1 MPATRLMGGAD
12 AAIECQIRRIGAIGQ
27 RSFNR
32 QSTAFVMRGLSVRLR
47 PLALV
52 VIVAGVMTGG
62 LLQIQLSQFEEFCRY
77 VDWHRIRRQADR
89 PVAERVW
96 AERDRAD
103 HVGRSARATRTIASC
118 ARPSAELEEQP
129 NRSPATSARLGVCL
143 YLLGRYSDAVET
155 LAHSDG
161 GALTHF
167 YLGKAYLALDKYAEA
182 LTAYESAEKAGY
194 SRDQV
199 ALAKAE
205 ALRYNGRA
213 AGSAGRAQQACP
225 APSSKRPSICT
236 NAPRPSRRWAAIRAK
251 RSRCLERAVAADGS
265 HAGALFGLAL
275 ENDRHGNDSYARD
288 LYERAASA
296 VSDARRHAAQ
306 PGRAVRRHAA
316 VREGAAVLPADSRR
330 RSPIIRGPG
339 CSQKDADAARDMY
352 YDEDARR
359 RQDRLSQVLGIPVTD
374 FELSVRSRNC
384 LQKMGIMTLGDLT
397 RTSEQELLASKNF
410 GETSLVEIRDMLQS
424 KGLELGQ
431 FADQI
436 REEEPAYDPET
447 LSADERAHARS
458 ADRRFEPL
466 GAGPQ
471 VHGPAGPVDDR
482 RIGSPHGRRP
492 AWSARTSASRAST
505 KFARS

>member
-1 MPATRLMGGAD
+1 MSIGT
-12 AAIECQIRRIGAIGQ
+12 ESVVKQIVLSPSAFGPNEIVQIVGAIGKSYSNY
-27 RSFNR
+27 RE
-32 QSTAFVMRGLSVRLR
+32 LR
-47 PLALV
+47 EA
-52 VIVAGVMTGG
+52 
-62 LLQIQLSQFEEFCRY
+62 
-77 VDWHRIRRQADR
+77 
-89 PVAERVW
+89 
-96 AERDRAD
+96 
-103 HVGRSARATRTIASC
+103 
-118 ARPSAELEEQP
+118 SAELEEQP

-143 YLLGRYSDAVET
+143 YLLGRYTSAVET

-182 LTAYESAEKAGY
+182 LTAYESAERAGY

-213 AGSAGRAQQACP
+213 QEGMEVLNKLSGAVEQTAEYLYQRAATVSALGGN
-225 APSSKRPSICT
+225 PSE
-236 NAPRPSRRWAAIRAK
+236 AVAL
-251 RSRCLERAVAADGS
+251 LERAVAADAT

-288 LYERAASA
+288 LYEKAANQFPTHVGTLLNLGVLYEDMQSYEKARQCYRRILDMFPDHQRA
-296 VSDARRHAAQ
+296 R
-306 PGRAVRRHAA
+306 
-316 VREGAAVLPADSRR
+316 LFL
-330 RSPIIRGPG
+330 
-339 CSQKDADAARDMY
+339 KDADAARDMY

-384 LQKMGIMTLGDLT
+384 LQKMGVMTLGDLT

-410 GETSLVEIRDMLQS
+410 GETSLVEIREMLQS

-431 FADQI
+431 FADTI

-447 LSADERAHARS
+447 LSADERAMLDRPIAELNLSVRARKCMVRLGLS
-458 ADRRFEPL
+458 TIGELVRRT
-466 GAGPQ
+466 G
-471 VHGPAGPVDDR
+471 DDLLECKNF
-482 RIGSPHGRRP
+482 GV
-492 AWSARTSASRAST
+492 TSLNEVREKLT
-505 KFARS
+505 IQGLKLRGD